1 MSVLLHA
8 SHLEV
13 GYHRGQATTR
23 LLQDFNF
30 SLAENEIVAVVGA
43 SGVGKSS
50 LLRILAGLEKP
61 LAGEVNYLG
70 QPLDGPHPHLSVA
83 FQDPTLLPW
92 RTLEQNVAF
101 GLDFRHQPRLEA
113 HETSGTRAAG
123 DCVGRSDYPSQQA
136 TDPAFRRDGTAR
148 GASPMSG
155 AAAESD
161 AA

>member
-61 LAGEVNYLG
+61 LAGEVNYLA
-70 QPLDGPHPHLSVA
+70 SR
-83 FQDPTLLPW
+83 W
-92 RTLEQNVAF
+92 
-101 GLDFRHQPRLEA
+101 
-113 HETSGTRAAG
+113 
-123 DCVGRSDYPSQQA
+123 
-136 TDPAFRRDGTAR
+136 TAR
-148 GASPMSG
+148 IPTFRWLSRTPRCCPGALWNRMSLLASISAISRG
-155 AAAESD
+155 LRRTNVRNACGRRLRRSV
-161 AA
+161 

>member
-83 FQDPTLLPW
+83 FQDPRCCPGALWNRMSLLASISAISRGLR
-92 RTLEQNVAF
+92 RTNVRNAC
-101 GLDFRHQPRLEA
+101 GRRL
-113 HETSGTRAAG
+113 R
-123 DCVGRSDYPSQQA
+123 RSV
-136 TDPAFRRDGTAR
+136 
-148 GASPMSG
+148 
-155 AAAESD
+155 
-161 AA
+161 